1 MLLAY
6 LEKASPNP
14 PSKRA
19 PWYANTAPT
28 YAGIYLWVVFY
39 LTIAVGSIDRAGIG
53 ISLFA
58 VVVAAFLCFLLYY
71 YAPAML
77 GMKTG
82 YPLYVVGTSTF
93 GTTGGYLVPGLLMG
107 ALQVGWV
114 GVNIFVSTR
123 FILLGLGDANPQPM
137 TAKFII
143 IGILWGYINA
153 FIGLKAIQYVARV
166 SQVLNWIPLVM
177 MLIVFV

>member
-1 MLLAY
+1 MLPAY

-14 PSKRA
+14 SAKRA

-93 GTTGGYLVPGLLMG
+93 GTTGGYLVPGILMG
-107 ALQVGWV
+107 LLQIGWFAV
-114 GVNIFVSTR
+114 ATFFATQY
-123 FILLGLGDANPQPM
+123 ILEGLGKDPHAG
-137 TAKFII
+137 TLLFTVVAII
-143 IGILWGYINA
+143 WGYGTGIVGA
-153 FIGLKAIQYVARV
+153 KGVQYVAKR
-166 SQVLNWIPLVM
+166 SEE
-177 MLIVFV
+177 